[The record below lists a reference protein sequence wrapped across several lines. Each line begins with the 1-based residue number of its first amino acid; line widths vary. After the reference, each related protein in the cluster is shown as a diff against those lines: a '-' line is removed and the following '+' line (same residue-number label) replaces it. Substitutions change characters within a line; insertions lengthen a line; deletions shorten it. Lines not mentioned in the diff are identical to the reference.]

1 MEKEFVTYELAFRL
15 KLLGFD
21 EPCFGLFENKKLGFS
36 FAVGDE
42 LITPIKYRCN
52 SKFVKNILT
61 EDCCTAPTWQ
71 SAFDWFG
78 DKYQLY
84 ASVVVDQTSY
94 PKYAYEISRFIGN
107 PKDLTE
113 DEWYWDDMIFSPSL
127 YRTKTEAR
135 LYCLTELL
143 NFVEEKELK

>member
-21 EPCFGLFENKKLGFS
+21 EPCFGFFSTQDGFEGQFKL
-36 FAVGDE
+36 AVVKEQLE
-42 LITPIKYRCN
+42 L
-52 SKFVKNILT
+52 LAL
-61 EDCCTAPTWQ
+61 APTWQ

-78 DKYQLY
+78 EKYQLY
-84 ASVVVDQTSY
+84 ASVVVDQTTY
-94 PKYAYEISRFIGN
+94 PKYAYEIAKFVGN

-113 DEWYWDDMIFSPSL
+113 KEWYWDDMILSPSL

-143 NFVEEKELK
+143 NFVEEKELQ